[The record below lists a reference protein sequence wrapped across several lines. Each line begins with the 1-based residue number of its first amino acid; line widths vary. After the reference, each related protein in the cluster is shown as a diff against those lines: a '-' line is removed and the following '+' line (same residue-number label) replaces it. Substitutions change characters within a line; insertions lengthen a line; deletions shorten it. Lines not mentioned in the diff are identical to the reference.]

1 MSGNPITIRNLGP
14 EDAHVLDRVR
24 PGTFDGDLVPARA
37 WAFLATRVNELVVAL
52 DQGEV
57 VGFVFGTTMM
67 RPDKPTEFFVN
78 EIGVHEDFR
87 RQGVGRRLLNR
98 ITELAMDRGC
108 EGLWVLADSDNRT
121 AQAFYRALDGKES
134 GSTVMHDWQL

>member
-14 EDAHVLDRVR
+14 EDAHLLDRVR
-24 PGTFDGDLVPARA
+24 AGTFDEQLDPARV

-57 VGFVFGTTMM
+57 VGFAFGTMLL
-67 RPDKPTEFFVN
+67 RPDKPTAFFVN
-78 EIGVHEDFR
+78 DVRVNADYR
-87 RQGVGRRLLNR
+87 RQGIAKRLIAR

-108 EGLWVLADSDNRT
+108 EDIWVLAEAGNDEAR
-121 AQAFYRALDGKES
+121 QFYRALDGTES
-134 GSTVMHDWQL
+134 PETVIYDWPV

>member
-14 EDAHVLDRVR
+14 EDAHLLDRVR
-24 PGTFDGDLVPARA
+24 AGTFDDALDPARV

-57 VGFVFGTTMM
+57 IGFAFGTMLL

-78 EIGVHEDFR
+78 EIGVHAEYR
-87 RQGVGRRLLNR
+87 RQGIAKRLMAR
-98 ITELAMDRGC
+98 MSDLAMDRGC
-108 EGLWVLADSDNRT
+108 EGIWVLADSGNDGARK
-121 AQAFYRALDGKES
+121 FYQALDGKES
-134 GSTVMHDWQL
+134 PGAVMYDWPI

>member
-24 PGTFDGDLVPARA
+24 PGTFDGDLDPSRA

-57 VGFVFGTTMM
+57 VGFVYGTTLM

-78 EIGVHEDFR
+78 EISVHSDYE
-87 RQGVGRRLLNR
+87 R
-98 ITELAMDRGC
+98 ITDLAIDRGC
-108 EGLWVLADSDNRT
+108 EGLWVMADAENGT
-121 AQAFYRALDGKES
+121 ARSVYKALGGQES
-134 GSTVMHDWQL
+134 GRAVMFDWPL